1 MADPTA
7 HRRVPRAVA
16 DAPVGRL
23 ADGSV
28 VAKAW
33 LVALVDAAPL
43 RDAAAVPVAQLAAEG
58 SALCAAVLE
67 ALGSEAALDRLRP
80 GGDRAGIST
89 GVARLAGAHGPAA
102 AVAAVEALRSAI
114 WETLGADDAQL
125 AVRLA
130 HVCATVLEAALAG
143 TPAVTAPSIEVPE
156 AAAPTI
162 DAPVVEAPVVEEP
175 VIDAPVVEAPVAEEP
190 VVPAP
195 TEPAVIVH
203 DARGTTDVD
212 EPWRAPIERRLE
224 RQSQDGRPFSVL
236 TLEIDD
242 IDRLLAAA
250 TGQEVVGA
258 IEAAERAITGQL
270 RPADMLV
277 RERLGRYW
285 LTAPETDL
293 AAGRALGQ
301 RLADA
306 VAAAAF
312 HHGAP
317 LAVSIGLAVSPD
329 DALDAD
335 TLAAHADEG
344 LFAARAA
351 GVRLA

>member
-7 HRRVPRAVA
+7 HRRAPRPVA
-16 DAPVGRL
+16 DVPVGSL

-33 LVALVDAAPL
+33 LIALVDAAPL
-43 RDAAAVPVAQLAAEG
+43 QAAAAVPAAELAAEG
-58 SALCAAVLE
+58 PALCAAVLE

-80 GGDRAGIST
+80 GGDRAGLA
-89 GVARLAGAHGPAA
+89 ARAAQLAGAREPAA
-102 AVAAVEALRSAI
+102 AVAAVEALRFATWDALRS
-114 WETLGADDAQL
+114 DDAGL
-125 AVRLA
+125 AIRLA
-130 HVCATVLEAALAG
+130 HVCAVVLEASLAG
-143 TPAVTAPSIEVPE
+143 APSSPSRPVAT
-156 AAAPTI
+156 AAAPPPPSAATNAA
-162 DAPVVEAPVVEEP
+162 AP
-175 VIDAPVVEAPVAEEP
+175 
-190 VVPAP
+190 PAP
-195 TEPAVIVH
+195 AAPPELPAFAAGPEVVIH
-203 DARGTTDVD
+203 DARHQDDGR

-224 RQSQDGRPFSVL
+224 RQLQDSRPFAVL
-236 TLEIDD
+236 AMEIDD
-242 IDRLLAAA
+242 LERLLAAA
-250 TGQEVVGA
+250 TGREVVEA
-258 IEAAERAITGQL
+258 IEAAERAICGEL

-285 LTAPETDL
+285 LTAPETDV
-293 AAGRALGQ
+293 ASGRALGQ

-317 LAVSIGLAVSPD
+317 LAMSIGLAVAPD
-329 DALDAD
+329 DALDAEM
-335 TLAAHADEG
+335 LAAHADEG

>member
-7 HRRVPRAVA
+7 HRSVPRPVA

-23 ADGSV
+23 ADGAV
-28 VAKAW
+28 VAKGW
-33 LVALVDAAPL
+33 LVALVEAASL
-43 RDAAAVPVAQLAAEG
+43 SEAGEVPAAQLAAEG
-58 SALCAAVLE
+58 PALCAAVLE

-80 GGDRAGIST
+80 GGDRCALA
-89 GVARLAGAHGPAA
+89 ARAAELAGAQGPAA
-102 AVAAVEALRSAI
+102 AVGAVEALRSAA
-114 WETLGADDAQL
+114 WAALGSDDAQL
-125 AVRLA
+125 AIRLA
-130 HVCATVLEAALAG
+130 HVCATVLEATLAF
-143 TPAVTAPSIEVPE
+143 AAPPIEVPE
-156 AAAPTI
+156 PPAAPAPEAV
-162 DAPVVEAPVVEEP
+162 APVPVAPEPDVPVV
-175 VIDAPVVEAPVAEEP
+175 
-190 VVPAP
+190 
-195 TEPAVIVH
+195 VH
-203 DARGTTDVD
+203 DARSAGDVAD
-212 EPWRAPIERRLE
+212 PWRGPIERRLE

-236 TLEIDD
+236 TMEVDD
-242 IDRLLAAA
+242 LDRLLAAA
-250 TGQEVVGA
+250 TGREVVET
-258 IEAAERAITGQL
+258 IEAAERAICSQL

-293 AAGRALGQ
+293 ASGRALGQ

-306 VAAAAF
+306 VSAAAY

-317 LAVSIGLAVSPD
+317 LSMSIGLAVSPD

-335 TLAAHADEG
+335 MLAAHADEG

>member
-1 MADPTA
+1 MNDPTV

-16 DAPVGRL
+16 DAPVGSL
-23 ADGSV
+23 ADGAV
-28 VAKAW
+28 VAKEW
-33 LVALVDAAPL
+33 LVALVEAAPL
-43 RDAAAVPVAQLAAEG
+43 REAPAVPVALLATEG
-58 SALCAAVLE
+58 PALCAAVLE

-80 GGDRAGIST
+80 GGDRAGLAA
-89 GVARLAGAHGPAA
+89 GVARLAGARGPAD
-102 AVAAVEALRSAI
+102 AVAAVEALRSAV
-114 WETLGADDAQL
+114 WAALGADDAQL
-125 AVRLA
+125 AMRLA
-130 HVCATVLEAALAG
+130 HVCATVLEAALALEAPPIEV
-143 TPAVTAPSIEVPE
+143 PAIEVPE
-156 AAAPTI
+156 VAEPAGEEPAAAP
-162 DAPVVEAPVVEEP
+162 
-175 VIDAPVVEAPVAEEP
+175 
-190 VVPAP
+190 
-195 TEPAVIVH
+195 EPAVVVH
-203 DARGTTDVD
+203 DARANGDVS

-236 TLEIDD
+236 TFEIDD

-250 TGQEVVGA
+250 TGREVVGA
-258 IEAAERAITGQL
+258 IEAAERAICSKL

-317 LAVSIGLAVSPD
+317 LSVSIGLAVSPD

-344 LFAARAA
+344 LYAARAA

>member
-1 MADPTA
+1 
-7 HRRVPRAVA
+7 
-16 DAPVGRL
+16 VGRL

-43 RDAAAVPVAQLAAEG
+43 REAAAIPVAQLAADG

-80 GGDRAGIST
+80 GGDRAGIAA
-89 GVARLAGAHGPAA
+89 GVAQLAGAHGPAG
-102 AVAAVEALRSAI
+102 AVAAVEALRSAV
-114 WETLGADDAQL
+114 WETLGANDAQL

-143 TPAVTAPSIEVPE
+143 APATTAPSISVPDTE
-156 AAAPTI
+156 DPI
-162 DAPVVEAPVVEEP
+162 VEAPVVEAPP
-175 VIDAPVVEAPVAEEP
+175 
-190 VVPAP
+190 
-195 TEPAVIVH
+195 EPAVVVH
-203 DARGTTDVD
+203 DARAIADAG

-258 IEAAERAITGQL
+258 IEAAERAITSHL

-312 HHGAP
+312 HHGTP
-317 LAVSIGLAVSPD
+317 LSVSIGLAVSPD

-344 LFAARAA
+344 LYAARAA

>member
-1 MADPTA
+1 MDDPTA

-16 DAPVGRL
+16 DAPVGSL

-43 RDAAAVPVAQLAAEG
+43 RDAATVPVAQLAADG
-58 SALCAAVLE
+58 PALCAAVLE

-80 GGDRAGIST
+80 GGDRAGLAAR
-89 GVARLAGAHGPAA
+89 VAQLGGAQGPAG
-102 AVAAVEALRSAI
+102 AVAAVEALRSAA
-114 WETLGADDAQL
+114 WEALGTDDAQL
-125 AVRLA
+125 AIRLS
-130 HVCATVLEAALAG
+130 HVCATVLEAGLALA
-143 TPAVTAPSIEVPE
+143 VPSIEVPE
-156 AAAPTI
+156 
-162 DAPVVEAPVVEEP
+162 DGAPVVEAPVVAPEP
-175 VIDAPVVEAPVAEEP
+175 EVV
-190 VVPAP
+190 
-195 TEPAVIVH
+195 VH
-203 DARGTTDVD
+203 DARATGDVT
-212 EPWRAPIERRLE
+212 EPWRGPIERRLE

-242 IDRLLAAA
+242 IERLLAAA
-250 TGQEVVGA
+250 TGREVVGA
-258 IEAAERAITGQL
+258 IEAAERAICSRL

-317 LAVSIGLAVSPD
+317 LSVSIGLAVSPD